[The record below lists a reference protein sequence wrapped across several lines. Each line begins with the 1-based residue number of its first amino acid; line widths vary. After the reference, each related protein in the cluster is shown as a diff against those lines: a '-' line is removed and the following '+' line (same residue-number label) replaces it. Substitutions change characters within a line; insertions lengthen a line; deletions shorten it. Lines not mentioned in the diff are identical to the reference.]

1 MIAGR
6 TGNMTLPTLAV
17 VAVSRSMPGWVRNY
31 VPRDLVALSGHSK
44 GANAYS

>member
-17 VAVSRSMPGWVRNY
+17 VAVSRSMPGSARIY

-44 GANAYS
+44 GGNACS